1 MENKNKMNKEY
12 QIDEEYL
19 IEDLDTLKVL
29 ADSRR
34 LSILKSLGTTPLTV
48 KQISK
53 RVGMPATKLYY
64 HINMMEQHNIIQV
77 VDTRVVSGIIEK
89 FYTVTA
95 KAYKPGEGLLTAGD
109 LETNTETLKTM
120 VFSVM
125 DNVRDELLRSFRA
138 GIAQISDEVKPANR
152 IDIASTVLT
161 LTDEQTA
168 EFDKALGQLL
178 QQFCEKPEQ
187 EADTSRHSFFFVR
200 FKLHEDDNEE

>member
-1 MENKNKMNKEY
+1 MNKEY

-19 IEDLDTLKVL
+19 IEDLDTLKIL

-48 KQISK
+48 KQVSK
-53 RVGMPATKLYY
+53 RVGIPATKLYY

-95 KAYKPGEGLLTAGD
+95 KVYRPGDGLLTAGD

-138 GIAQISDEVKPANR
+138 GIAQISEEVKPANR
-152 IDIASTVLT
+152 IDIASTVLN

-168 EFDKALGQLL
+168 EFDKALGKLL
-178 QQFCEKPEQ
+178 QQFGDTSDQ
-187 EADTSRHSFFFVR
+187 EADASRHSFFFVR
-200 FKLHEDDNEE
+200 FKLYEEDGLEE

>member
-1 MENKNKMNKEY
+1 MDKEY
-12 QIDEEYL
+12 QIKDEFL
-19 IEDLDTLKVL
+19 INDLDTLKVL

-53 RVGMPATKLYY
+53 RVGIPATKLYY

-89 FYTVTA
+89 FYAVTA
-95 KAYKPGEGLLTAGD
+95 KAYRPGDGLLTAGD
-109 LETNTETLKTM
+109 LEANTETLKTM

-138 GIAQISDEVKPANR
+138 GIAHLTDEVPPADR
-152 IDIASTVLT
+152 IDIASTVLP
-161 LTDEQTA
+161 LTDEQAA

-178 QQFCEKPEQ
+178 QQFCQ
-187 EADTSRHSFFFVR
+187 DADQKTDVPRHSFFFVR
-200 FKLHEDDNEE
+200 FKRYEDDNEA